1 MQDINWDL
9 VQFKYEFL
17 GFSLASLAIEHCI
30 STAVLDYN
38 AKNWKQISLEQ
49 DDLIDISEIKSID
62 DVLNKLSKQTVS
74 QTQAFSI
81 LKQKYLGPKFIELET
96 ILLHKA
102 ISIASNL
109 KENDKGSASTLK
121 HLVDVLTSL
130 IDRNPMLNPDDVEDG
145 DGDKTWEI
153 KVIHSTEPRDEQNPK
168 EEPEE

>member
-17 GFSLASLAIEHCI
+17 GFSLESLANEYHI
-30 STAVLDYN
+30 STAVLNYN

-49 DDLIDISEIKSID
+49 GDLTSIDEIKSID
-62 DVLNKLSKQTVS
+62 DVLTKLSKQTVS

-96 ILLHKA
+96 ILLYKA

-109 KENDKGSASTLK
+109 KENDKGSANVLK
-121 HLVDVLTSL
+121 NLVDVLTNL
-130 IDRNPMLNPDDVEDG
+130 IDQNPMLNPDDIEEG
-145 DGDKTWEI
+145 DSDKTWEVKI
-153 KVIHSTEPRDEQNPK
+153 IHTTEEK
-168 EEPEE
+168 EKDKE